1 MTHGW
6 LVLLWLVLCTVQDIR
21 QRQIANGL
29 TLGFGLLALVY
40 LLWAGSTWMG
50 APAVDGGWALA
61 LALLLTLPGYA
72 MGRFGAGDVKLLSSL
87 ALASNADYLLGT
99 LIGAGV
105 TLGAW
110 ALLAP
115 WVWPLMRQGLA
126 AQLRGLN
133 VQASKK
139 QPFAPFVLTGFAVCW
154 YWMR

>member
-1 MTHGW
+1 MTHG
-6 LVLLWLVLCTVQDIR
+6 LVIVLWLVLCTVQDIR

-29 TLGFGLLALVY
+29 TLGVGLLALIY
-40 LLWAGSTWMG
+40 LVWAGSTWMG

-72 MGRFGAGDVKLLSSL
+72 MGRLGAGDVKLLSSL

-105 TLGAW
+105 ALGAW

-115 WVWPLMRQGLA
+115 GLRPLMRQGLSTQRWDA
-126 AQLRGLN
+126 AA
-133 VQASKK
+133 QASKK
-139 QPFAPFVLTGFAVCW
+139 QPFAPFVLTGFAACW
-154 YWMR
+154 YWIH